1 MAQVFISHA
10 HGDDELVRRI
20 TALLRDGLKLQPNDL
35 FVSSQAGRGVAPAA
49 SIRDEILRQL
59 STAPSL
65 IVVVTPKSAG
75 SPWVWLEAGNRL
87 GSTDKSNPIFA
98 VPSQRHLPLVQPV
111 SDLRCVR
118 LDEEEDLHEL
128 VEAVGESLGRTPL
141 PALEY
146 GVALRDVVESARSTY
161 GSSRE
166 RRTKATAWFKAHAV
180 ILLVAAAVMM
190 ATALYSGWLVRR
202 SGTAVAEARRQI
214 GELEDKLTNVINDAT
229 QTVNEEL
236 SRNAAKYL
244 ILKGVVSDPSR
255 RPIARARVMASHS
268 SEPPEECAEPDCTSG
283 PTDSAGEFRLD
294 LSKIRAENGD
304 DIVLVVEAPGF
315 ESFTKR
321 VRVDVRAIEVNLPG
335 HLVTLKK
342 AQ

>member
-1 MAQVFISHA
+1 MAQVFVSHA
-10 HGDDELVRRI
+10 HGDEELVRRI
-20 TALLRDGLKLQPNDL
+20 TALLRDGLKLESNDL
-35 FVSSQAGRGVAPAA
+35 FVSSQVGRGVAPAA
-49 SIRDEILRQL
+49 SIRDEILKQL

-87 GSTDKSNPIFA
+87 GRTDKSNPIFA

-128 VEAVGESLGRTPL
+128 VKAVGESLGRPAQT
-141 PALEY
+141 ALEY
-146 GVALRDVVESARSTY
+146 GVALRDVVESAESTY
-161 GSSRE
+161 GPSGE
-166 RRTKATAWFKAHAV
+166 RKTKAIAWLKAHAV
-180 ILLVAAAVMM
+180 ILLVAAAAVIG
-190 ATALYSGWLVRR
+190 TALYSGWLVRQ
-202 SGTAVAEARRQI
+202 SGSAVEEARRQI
-214 GELEDKLTNVINDAT
+214 GELENKLTNAINDAT

-244 ILKGVVSDPSR
+244 VLKGVVSDPSR
-255 RPIARARVMASHS
+255 RPVARARVIASHS
-268 SEPPEECAEPDCTSG
+268 SEPPQECAEPDCTWG
-283 PTDSAGEFRLD
+283 PTDSTGEFRID

-304 DIVLVVEAPGF
+304 DIVLLVEAPGF